1 MNTDF
6 ATIYPTLNRRL
17 LMALGGR
24 KNHGLGPFGFDA
36 ERDERTSTV
45 DTLRAHLV
53 ARHGMDALETAFA
66 ARPTGCVCP
75 ICTTGQPR
83 TTLPRTTTTT
93 TKETPAMPTPATP
106 APGDAA
112 TNLAAAIAAI
122 AAQSVDVATVRR
134 IVDEALAGQARPE
147 RVVYVNRHTGTRHEG
162 GDYQHPAFDEIVEN
176 MANGI
181 STLLVGPAGSG
192 KTTLGREV
200 AKVLGRKATVIGCA
214 GSSPITFTGNWL
226 PTGEGGAFDMH
237 LSDFAKACIDGD
249 NVVVLDEFDRVNPAD
264 ALTLNDVL
272 ASGEYRIPGYGTV
285 RQADTTGIIA
295 TANTFGSGS
304 DPMYVSEMLD
314 SSTLSRFDCAV
325 IHVDYDRDL
334 EKRIGSDALLAWAW
348 KVRDVIDS
356 HGIRRTMSTRTIV
369 KAQQMLDMGRPMAT
383 VQQRYFAAWSRTER
397 SKVGYTGK

>member
-1 MNTDF
+1 MSTDF

-36 ERDERTSTV
+36 ERDERTATV
-45 DTLRAHLV
+45 DALRAHLV
-53 ARHGMDALETAFA
+53 ARHGMDALETAFS
-66 ARPTGCVCP
+66 ARPAGCVCP

-83 TTLPRTTTTT
+83 TTITRQ
-93 TKETPAMPTPATP
+93 ETPMPTKSTP
-106 APGDAA
+106 APAPTDAA

-122 AAQSVDVATVRR
+122 AAQSIDEATVRR
-134 IVDEALAGQARPE
+134 IVDETIAANTKTNE

-162 GDYQHPAFDEIVEN
+162 GEYQHPAFDEIVEN
-176 MANGI
+176 MANSI
-181 STLLVGPAGSG
+181 PTLLVGPAGSG

-200 AKVLGRKATVIGCA
+200 AKVLGRKPLVIGCA
-214 GSSPITFTGNWL
+214 GSSPVTFTGNWL
-226 PTGEGGAFDMH
+226 PTGERGAFDLH
-237 LSDFAKACIDGD
+237 LSDFAQGCIDGET
-249 NVVVLDEFDRVNPAD
+249 VIVLDEFDRVNPSD

-314 SSTLSRFDCAV
+314 TSTLSRFDCAI
-325 IHVDYDRDL
+325 IHIDYDRDL
-334 EKRIGSDALLAWAW
+334 EQRIGSKDLLTWAW

-397 SKVGYTGK
+397 SKVGYNGK